1 MIVIKKAYIY
11 VRVSSEEQVANYS
24 LENQEEYCRKEAERR
39 DYKIVKLYKEEGVSA
54 KNINRP
60 QLLSLLEDCR
70 KNKNE
75 ISAVFIYK
83 IDRISRDTFDYLA
96 IKKRL
101 ADYGIRI
108 ISVTE
113 PTEETPTGEFLETLL
128 AASAKLDNATKG
140 LRSRDG
146 MRKRLESGWANGKAP
161 VGYINATRDEK
172 QVIEPDIEQF
182 NLVKK
187 AWNEMITGIYSLETI
202 AEYMNKLGIV
212 LKIGERRNP
221 ITKQHTQRLFRD
233 KFYCGYVVSKK
244 FDIDKIGNH
253 EPMISEDIFYRV
265 QSIIDKRSFTGGI
278 KYTKLNENFPLR
290 GHTLCGE
297 CGNKMT
303 ASFSRGQGGRYA
315 YYFCPVCSRKQKG
328 KSIPKDLFEKLFLG
342 KVGEIQPKKEFATLF
357 AEMVKEKWQV
367 RYSHLV
373 NNQKKYDSD
382 LDALYTVR
390 KRLVEK
396 NLKGIYSDEVFKE
409 QMDLIEDRI
418 IVTKSNNNEAHLQ
431 KIDIKIVAKFMNN
444 FLWNLDKAWI
454 EGSLNQRKLLT
465 GSIFPENLIFD
476 NGKFRTPK
484 LSQCFE
490 TIKQFNTT
498 PVASWVGD
506 ETRTRDLLLHRETL

>member
-1 MIVIKKAYIY
+1 MIMTKKAYVYI
-11 VRVSSEEQVANYS
+11 RVSSEEQVANYS

-39 DYKIVKLYKEEGVSA
+39 DYEVVKLYKEEGVSA

-60 QLLSLLEDCR
+60 QLLLLLEDCR
-70 KNKNE
+70 KNKNI

-101 ADYGIRI
+101 ADYGVRI

-146 MRKRLESGWANGKAP
+146 MRKRLESGWANGKADA
-161 VGYINATRDEK
+161 GYINVTKNEK
-172 QVIEPDIEQF
+172 QIIDPDPEQF
-182 NLVKK
+182 DLVKK
-187 AWNEMITGIYSLETI
+187 AWNEMTTGVYSLEAI
-202 AEYMNKLGIV
+202 ADYMNKLGIV
-212 LKIGERRNP
+212 IKIGERRNP
-221 ITKQHTQRLFRD
+221 ITKQHAQRLFRN
-233 KFYCGYVVSKK
+233 KFYCGYVVSKE
-244 FDIDKIGNH
+244 FGIDKIGNH
-253 EPMISEDIFYRV
+253 EPMISEETFYRV

-290 GHTLCGE
+290 GHILCGA
-297 CGNKMT
+297 CGQKMT
-303 ASFSRGQGGRYA
+303 ASFSRGRGGRYP
-315 YYFCPVCSRKQKG
+315 YYFCLNKKCTG
-328 KSIPKDLFEKLFLG
+328 SIPKDKFELLFLE
-342 KVGEIQPKKEFATLF
+342 KIKEIQPKKEFATLF
-357 AEMVKEKWQV
+357 TEMVEEKWQV

-373 NNQKKYDSD
+373 DNQKKYDRD
-382 LDALYTVR
+382 LEALYTVR
-390 KRLVEK
+390 KRIVEK

-418 IVTKSNNNEAHLQ
+418 IVNKSNNNEAHLQ
-431 KIDIKIVAKFMNN
+431 KIDIKIIAKFMDN
-444 FLWNLDKAWI
+444 FLWNLDKAWA

-490 TIKQFNTT
+490 TIKQFSTT
-498 PVASWVGD
+498 PVASWVGKAI
-506 ETRTRDLLLHRETL
+506 RTPNRLLHKEML